1 MRTFTTI
8 LTVLLLLT
16 VVALQAATTRML
28 EGTVEKVFDGDTVS
42 LVTETNT
49 IKVRLYGIDFPE
61 LTRRTRK
68 GQPYGKEARQALEE
82 KIAGKK
88 VVVDVVDVD
97 KHRLILGRIMLGD
110 RDINREMIEGGW
122 AWAYRQ
128 HLKEP
133 YTTPYQ
139 TAEMY
144 ARKKRLGL
152 WQQDNPDPPWSFRLD
167 QKLH

>member
-1 MRTFTTI
+1 
-8 LTVLLLLT
+8 
-16 VVALQAATTRML
+16 ML
-28 EGTVEKVFDGDTVS
+28 EGRWKRFSTVTPCRWS
-42 LVTETNT
+42 RRR
-49 IKVRLYGIDFPE
+49 IPSKVRLLWDRFP
-61 LTRRTRK
+61 RTHPAHAQR
-68 GQPYGKEARQALEE
+68 PAYGKEAVRPGR

-97 KHRLILGRIMLGD
+97 KHRLISENHAGD

-144 ARKKRLGL
+144 AGRSAWTLAADIRPTLVIQAGSKTSLSAAHRI
-152 WQQDNPDPPWSFRLD
+152 PSSPET
-167 QKLH
+167 